1 VTVQFGSAVRGA
13 TIAWR
18 ATAVSIRQQSV
29 FKAPSEQGLVV
40 ITAGTASRQSF
51 VVIEVTSGALDQFSR
66 QATSA
71 TSLALNLVTTIAIAA
86 GVFLFVRYREAR
98 RELRDMRKG
107 GGGGTGG
114 EP

>member
-1 VTVQFGSAVRGA
+1 MRTATRTPTAWSHGRLQVRA
-13 TIAWR
+13 PYCR
-18 ATAVSIRQQSV
+18 SPRTAV
-29 FKAPSEQGLVV
+29 PSC
-40 ITAGTASRQSF
+40 TTHPSRRPRRRC

-71 TSLALNLVTTIAIAA
+71 TSLALIVVTVIAIAA

-107 GGGGTGG
+107 GGGGMGG